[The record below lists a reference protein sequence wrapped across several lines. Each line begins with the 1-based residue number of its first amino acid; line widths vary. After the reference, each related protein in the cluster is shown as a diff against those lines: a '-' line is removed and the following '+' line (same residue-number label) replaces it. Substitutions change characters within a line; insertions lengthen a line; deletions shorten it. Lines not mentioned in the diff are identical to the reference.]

1 MKNLPKK
8 EIPHKNSSI
17 VNIKTSVNNW
27 LATRSD
33 KWSEN
38 LVGNRSFVR
47 YQDAKCYPLLLK
59 TFEENGGYAD
69 RRKIDEIEAVID
81 GELTRMQ
88 LCKWFYDHR
97 NRCGMEHQ
105 RKCVQFSKRARSV
118 LSRAFAKNSFVRE
131 TDEIEEALDGELTR
145 TQILRWFR
153 RKRKQEGITGT
164 LRNNKL

>member
-1 MKNLPKK
+1 MQSLPKK

-17 VNIKTSVNNW
+17 VNIKTSV
-27 LATRSD
+27 AIKSD
-33 KWSEN
+33 HWSEN
-38 LVGNRSFVR
+38 LVGNSSFVR

-88 LCKWFYDHR
+88 LCKWFYDYR
-97 NRCGMEHQ
+97 NHCGMEHQ
-105 RKCVQFSKRARSV
+105 RKCVRMSERARSV
-118 LSRAFAKNSFVRE
+118 LLHAFAQNSFTRE

-164 LRNNKL
+164 LRDNKF